1 MTRTQSL
8 IPYLIVDGGI
18 AAIDFYVR
26 AFGAV
31 EVYRLLEG
39 ERIAHAELT
48 IEGASFALADEYPNI
63 DCIGPIRRGGT
74 TVSLGVHVSDVDAT
88 VARAVAAGARL
99 ERPVSDEFYGQ
110 RVAWIVDPFGH
121 RWSLKR
127 DIEKLSPAE
136 IKKRYDAMS
145 SK

>member
-1 MTRTQSL
+1 MTRSHKL

-26 AFGAV
+26 ALGAV

-48 IEGASFALADEYPNI
+48 IEGAPFALADEYPNI

-74 TVSLGVHVSDVDAT
+74 TVSLGVYVGDVDAT
-88 VARAVAAGARL
+88 VARALAAGARL
-99 ERPVSDEFYGQ
+99 ERPVTDEFYGE
-110 RVAWIVDPFGH
+110 RVGWIRDPFGH
-121 RWSLKR
+121 RWSLNSI
-127 DIEKLSPAE
+127 IEELSPAE
-136 IKKRYDAMS
+136 IHERYVALS
-145 SK
+145 NK